1 MNKAN
6 DTANAVTNEV
16 DVRHVIDQAPF
27 APFQWLILI
36 LGIMVLMLD
45 GYDVAAI
52 GFVAPK
58 LVSQWGIT
66 RPDLAPVLSAALVGL
81 AIGAVAAGP
90 FSDRI
95 GRKRIIVLA
104 AAFFGVF
111 TIAAAFSK
119 SIEMLTW
126 MRFATGLGLGAAFP
140 NTVTL
145 VAEYCPQRNRSLLIS
160 ILLTGFVLG
169 TALGGLVAA
178 EVIDLYGW
186 PAVMLIGGI
195 LPLLLTVL
203 LSLALPES
211 LRFLVVRGDADTQIA
226 GIIKRIDSTVSE
238 SAHFINSE
246 LQKIKQRTPIR
257 VMLSAPLAVGS
268 YLLWLTYFAGL
279 VVIYFILSWMPT
291 LITQQGFELSAAA
304 RLVSFFTLAG
314 PVGAWLAGWV
324 MDRLSPH
331 AVIGVCYFIAAIFLW
346 QVGVHAGD
354 LSGLYWS
361 VGLAGFFINASQSTI
376 SALAANFYP
385 TQGRATGVSWMMG
398 VGRLGGILGAVAGGT
413 LLKVEMSF
421 GQIFVIMAVS
431 SLVAGA
437 AVLAKGL
444 YYARS
449 H

>member
-1 MNKAN
+1 MNE
-6 DTANAVTNEV
+6 TNTV
-16 DVRHVIDQAPF
+16 DVRHVIDKAPF
-27 APFQWLILI
+27 SPFQLLILI
-36 LGIMVLMLD
+36 LGVLVLMLD

-58 LVSQWGIT
+58 LLAQWNIT
-66 RPDLAPVLSAALVGL
+66 RPELAPVLSAALVGL
-81 AIGAVAAGP
+81 AIGAVVAGP
-90 FSDRI
+90 FADRI

-104 AAFFGVF
+104 AGFFGVF
-111 TIAAAFSK
+111 TVAAAFSS

-145 VAEYCPQRNRSLLIS
+145 VAEYCPQRSRSFLVS

-178 EVIDLYGW
+178 EVIEVYGW

-195 LPLLLTVL
+195 LPLVLTVV
-203 LSLALPES
+203 LSLSLPES
-211 LRFLVVRGDADTQIA
+211 LRFLVVRGDADAHIA
-226 GIIKRIDSTVSE
+226 GIVKRIDPKIPE

-246 LQKIKQRTPIR
+246 VQKVAQHTPIR

-279 VVIYFILSWMPT
+279 VVIYFILSWLPT
-291 LITQQGFELSAAA
+291 LITQQGFELTAAA
-304 RLVSFFTLAG
+304 KLVSFFTLAG

-331 AVIGVCYFIAAIFLW
+331 AVIGVCYLVAAIFLW
-346 QVGVHAGD
+346 QVGTHAGD
-354 LSGLYWS
+354 MTGLYWS

-398 VGRLGGILGAVAGGT
+398 VGRLGGILGAAMGGT
-413 LLKVEMSF
+413 LLSKEMSF
-421 GQIFVIMAVS
+421 AQIFVIMAIS
-431 SLVAGA
+431 SVVAGL
-437 AVLAKGL
+437 AVLAKGM
-444 YYARS
+444 YYSRS
-449 H
+449 